1 MPQSFIMFYSF
12 ALWNASF
19 LDSLKDDTLVHKTSF
34 QGGNYPID
42 GPVMRRKTLGWE
54 PTSGKMTPWE
64 RNNQGRH
71 YQVPFGR
78 KRENAEISIWKQLQ
92 VIQFALI
99 CLFRHVSEKVII
111 FASKDFSCIQKY
123 LERFNHERQHSCR
136 VVYIFIQKIDRKI
149 ERLLNEITAAE

>member
-1 MPQSFIMFYSF
+1 MFYSF
-12 ALWNASF
+12 AFWNASF
-19 LDSLKDDTLVHKTSF
+19 LDSLKDDTLVHKTSS

-54 PTSGKMTPWE
+54 PISEKMTPCE
-64 RNNQGRH
+64 GNNQGRH

-78 KRENAEISIWKQLQ
+78 RRENAEISIWKQLQ
-92 VIQFALI
+92 VIQFALT

-123 LERFNHERQHSCR
+123 LKRLNHERQHSCR
-136 VVYIFIQKIDRKI
+136 VVVFLYRK
-149 ERLLNEITAAE
+149 